1 MCVLEC
7 ILPACKIPTSAAPRL
22 NVVLLLAACLWRRMD
37 ESLFPV
43 ASASETAGKLPLSV
57 EEDTRAALS
66 GAGGGLAAAAG
77 DGGAEEILD
86 R

>member
-1 MCVLEC
+1 
-7 ILPACKIPTSAAPRL
+7 
-22 NVVLLLAACLWRRMD
+22 MD